1 MSLLNSKVEEI
12 VDRKQSFAEF
22 ASKLASEAQTPA
34 GGGTSAMVG
43 ALAAALAQKVCTL
56 TEGKDRYAD
65 VQQEI
70 KILAE
75 MLEYKRNELLAIVN
89 EDAKACAP
97 LFDVF
102 ALPKDDPTR
111 AEKMQPVLLAAC
123 EPQCKAMKS
132 MAELIDILVR
142 LDGIGSKLSQT
153 DVATAAALAR
163 GALEGAALNIYV
175 NTSLLEDRD
184 KAKELFDEAAE
195 TLAVYGERSVKLS
208 AKISDRLKGE
218 A

>member
-1 MSLLNSKVEEI
+1 MRLNSKVEEFLG
-12 VDRKQSFAEF
+12 RKQSVAEF
-22 ASKLASEAQTPA
+22 ANRLASDAHTPA
-34 GGGTSAMVG
+34 GGGTSAVVG
-43 ALAAALAQKVCTL
+43 ALAAALAQKVCSIST
-56 TEGKDRYAD
+56 GKERFAD
-65 VQQEI
+65 VQHEI
-70 KILAE
+70 DILSE
-75 MLEYKRNELLAIVN
+75 MLQVKRNELLALME
-89 EDAKACAP
+89 EDAKVCAP

-102 ALPKDDPTR
+102 ALPKDDPNR
-111 AEKMQPVLLAAC
+111 KEKMQPVLLAAC
-123 EPQCKAMKS
+123 EPQRKTMKA

-175 NTSLLEDRD
+175 NTSLLEDREM
-184 KAKELFDEAAE
+184 ASELFEEAAE
-195 TLAVYGERSVKLS
+195 MLEVYGERSVKLC